1 VRTRFVASE
10 QNPDIKRIKALRDRR
25 SVRHAERLCIVEGPR
40 YVADAARIDRPWLLV
55 VSESRADSELPE
67 GGDLLIVPDDLFA
80 RLSDTT
86 SPQGVL
92 GVFPFP
98 TPSLS
103 TATPLFLIADGIQD
117 PGNLGTMIPSAA
129 ALGATGVICAPGTVD
144 PFAPKVI
151 RSAAAAHWHVP
162 VRLVDSIA
170 EALSGVELLVTDG
183 TAERPI
189 DAVDLSGPVAIAI
202 GSEAH
207 GVGSASRSLP
217 HVAVSIPMGREVES
231 LNAGIAA
238 SIALYEA
245 QRQRRTG

>member
-1 VRTRFVASE
+1 
-10 QNPDIKRIKALRDRR
+10 
-25 SVRHAERLCIVEGPR
+25 
-40 YVADAARIDRPWLLV
+40 
-55 VSESRADSELPE
+55 
-67 GGDLLIVPDDLFA
+67 
-80 RLSDTT
+80 
-86 SPQGVL
+86 
-92 GVFPFP
+92 
-98 TPSLS
+98 
-103 TATPLFLIADGIQD
+103 
-117 PGNLGTMIPSAA
+117 
-129 ALGATGVICAPGTVD
+129 
-144 PFAPKVI
+144 
-151 RSAAAAHWHVP
+151 
-162 VRLVDSIA
+162 
-170 EALSGVELLVTDG
+170 LLVTDG